1 MPERPEDASGVAPHK
16 AADTRLPLFEETARV
31 ETRNVPGERV
41 RLHTFVRERDERIDT
56 ALRDEDVTVE
66 RVPVNRV
73 VATAPAVSEEGDT
86 LIVPVIEEQLVI
98 EKRLVLK
105 EIVRVTRHARTRTE
119 QHTVRLRAED
129 VRIERVATPDDPHE
143 SNNQQ
148 TEQNERG

>member
-1 MPERPEDASGVAPHK
+1 MPERPENASGIAPHNQTE
-16 AADTRLPLFEETARV
+16 TRLPLFQEIARV
-31 ETRNVPGERV
+31 ETRDVPGERV
-41 RLHTFVRERDERIDT
+41 RLHTFVRERDERIDA

-73 VATAPAVSEEGDT
+73 VATAPVVREEGDT

-119 QHTVRLRAED
+119 QHAVRLRAEE
-129 VRIERVATPDDPHE
+129 VQVERVAAPDDPHI
-143 SNNQQ
+143 SDNQHP
-148 TEQNERG
+148 EQKEKG